1 MLYLRSGR
9 RSRQTS
15 RERGATVVEYGLLT
29 ALFVLVT
36 VSGIQFLFDS
46 SSTAIQANG
55 VDIAEPRQYAD
66 QLVTSTQPAPDDWD
80 GSTVPQGE
88 TLYDVTFSMA
98 GECANQGRR
107 TLELGPCTGELDTL
121 YSLELWNGSDYRVT
135 GSNTGRC
142 VIANGRA
149 GATLL
154 QDTCVGAPDEMW
166 EITRVDAQTMVL
178 TSPLTGYCWMA
189 DRGRIIEAVCS
200 GLADQHITIDR
211 PPGP

>member
-1 MLYLRSGR
+1 MLYSLP
-9 RSRQTS
+9 TS
-15 RERGATVVEYGLLT
+15 RPTSSAERGATVVEYGLLT

-36 VSGIQFLFDS
+36 VSGIQLLFDG

-66 QLVTSTQPAPDDWD
+66 QLVTSTAPAPDDWD

-88 TLYDVTFSMA
+88 TVYDITLAFA
-98 GECANQGRR
+98 DQCANQGRR
-107 TLELGPCTGELDTL
+107 TLDLGACTGELDTL
-121 YSLELWNGSDYRVT
+121 YSLELWNGNDYRVT

-166 EITRVDAQTMVL
+166 NITRIDAQTLVL
-178 TSPLTGYCWMA
+178 TSSLTGYCWMA
-189 DRGRIIEAVCS
+189 DKGRVIEAVCS
-200 GLADQHITIDR
+200 GLADQHITLDR
-211 PPGP
+211 PAGP